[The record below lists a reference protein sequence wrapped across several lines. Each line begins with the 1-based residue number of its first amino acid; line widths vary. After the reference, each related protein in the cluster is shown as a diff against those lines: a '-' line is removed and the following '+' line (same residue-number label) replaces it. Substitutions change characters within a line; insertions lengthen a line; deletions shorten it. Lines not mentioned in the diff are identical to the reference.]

1 MSSMAGKSILENNN
15 SSQNKNG
22 EANLS
27 GTAVSRGVGIGKTVS
42 LYGKKRQFYRINLE
56 PLKIEKE
63 LRRFRAAIR
72 LARNQLK
79 KISEQNKKRESQIG
93 IFETH
98 LLFLEDKSLL
108 EKIEETINSQK
119 VNAEWAVKVVTDKYI
134 STYKNIA
141 DENLRERYIDLEDIA
156 ERILTALGGGRRANI
171 RLEKNSIIVAKE
183 LKPSTLIELIKSEPK
198 AIITENGGW
207 TSHTFILARELNIP
221 AVTAIKGILRRVKS
235 GETVV
240 VDGFK
245 GNVIFHPANE
255 TLKNYRQKAEQIEI
269 SKSEKPDVIKGD
281 LRTLDK
287 HLIKVHAN
295 LDLAS
300 DYAKAKKFGADG
312 IGLYR
317 SEFLFN
323 QNKGFPK
330 ENEQVES
337 YRKIA
342 KMVGDAGVKIR
353 TFDLSIDQL
362 AFENIEKEK
371 NPALGLRAV
380 RLSLT
385 YERQFRTQLRA
396 LLRAAHEQN
405 IDVVLPMISD
415 ISEIRRTKKILEEE
429 SEKLAKRK
437 IRFGKP
443 RLGAMIEVPAAVTIC
458 EEIIREVDFVNLG
471 TNDLVQYLLGVDRDN
486 ELVSGWFRT
495 LHPAV
500 LKSVKKVV
508 EAGEKYD
515 KPVIV
520 CGEMAGSPVYAA
532 LLVGLGA
539 KELSMNLNSILRV
552 RKILSQIA
560 FEEAREIVKDLEICA
575 TTEEIEQS
583 VKKNFMQKWAHLFSE
598 NDLPA

>member
-1 MSSMAGKSILENNN
+1 MTTNNQINKTN
-15 SSQNKNG
+15 SSQPKNG
-22 EANLS
+22 EINLL
-27 GTAVSRGVGIGKTVS
+27 GTAVSRGVGIGKIVS
-42 LYGKKRQFYRINLE
+42 LFGKKRQFYRIDLE
-56 PLKIEKE
+56 VSKIEKE
-63 LRRFRAAIR
+63 IRRFRAAIR
-72 LARNQLK
+72 LAKLQLK
-79 KISEQNKKRESQIG
+79 KISSQSINGNSQSG
-93 IFETH
+93 IFQTH

-108 EKIEETINSQK
+108 EKIEETIKSKK

-134 STYKNIA
+134 STYKNIP
-141 DENLRERYIDLEDIA
+141 DEHLRERYIDLEDIS
-156 ERILTALGGGRRANI
+156 ERILTALGGGQKANI
-171 RLEKNSIIVAKE
+171 RLDKNSIILAKE
-183 LKPSTLIELIKSEPK
+183 LKPSTLIELIKSSPK

-221 AVTAIKGILRRVKS
+221 AVTAIKGVLRRLNS

-240 VDGFK
+240 VDGFN
-245 GNVIFHPANE
+245 GNVIFNPKKE
-255 TLKNYRQKAEQIEI
+255 TVKKFRQKAEQIEI
-269 SKSEKPDVIKGD
+269 SRAEKIQVVKGD
-281 LRTLDK
+281 LKTLDG
-287 HLIKVHAN
+287 HIIKVHAN

-300 DYAKAKKFGADG
+300 DYTQAKKFGAVG

-342 KMVGDAGVKIR
+342 KLVGDGGVKIR

-362 AFENIEKEK
+362 AYENVEKEK

-396 LLRAAHEQN
+396 LLRASFDQN
-405 IDVVLPMISD
+405 IDIVLPMISD
-415 ISEIRRTKKILEEE
+415 ISEIHRAKKILAEEA
-429 SEKLAKRK
+429 EKLARRK
-437 IRFGKP
+437 IRFGQPK
-443 RLGAMIEVPAAVTIC
+443 LGAMIEVPAAIFTV

-471 TNDLVQYLLGVDRDN
+471 TNDLVQYLLAVDRDN
-486 ELVSGWFRT
+486 ELVSEWFRT

-500 LKSVKKVV
+500 LRSVKKVI
-508 EAGEKYD
+508 EAGEKFD
-515 KPVIV
+515 KPVII

-532 LLVGLGA
+532 ILVGLGA
-539 KELSMNLNSILRV
+539 TELSMNLNSILRV
-552 RKILSQIA
+552 RKIVSQIA
-560 FEEAREIVKDLEICA
+560 FEEAGQIYKALEKCSTSA
-575 TTEEIEQS
+575 EIEAKVRES
-583 VKKNFMQKWAHLFSE
+583 FLQKWAHLFNE

>member
-1 MSSMAGKSILENNN
+1 MSSKSSLEKNG

-22 EANLS
+22 ESSLS
-27 GTAVSRGVGIGKTVS
+27 GTAVSRGVGIGKIVS
-42 LYGKKRQFYRINLE
+42 LFGKKRQFYRVNLE
-56 PLKIEKE
+56 ASKIEKE

-72 LARNQLK
+72 LAKNQLK
-79 KISEQNKKRESQIG
+79 KISQSNNSETPSG

-98 LLFLEDKSLL
+98 LLFLEDRSLL
-108 EKIEETINSQK
+108 EKIEDTINNQK

-141 DENLRERYIDLEDIA
+141 DEHLRERYIDLEDIS
-156 ERILTALGGGRRANI
+156 ERILTALGGGQKANI
-171 RLEKNSIIVAKE
+171 RLDKNSIIVAKE
-183 LKPSTLIELIKSEPK
+183 LKPSTLIELIKSSPK

-221 AVTAIKGILRRVKS
+221 AVTAIKGILRRVNS

-245 GNVIFHPANE
+245 GNVIFQPAKI
-255 TLKNYRQKAEQIEI
+255 TLRNYKLKAEQIL
-269 SKSEKPDVIKGD
+269 KKEKPEIIKGE
-281 LRTLDK
+281 LKTLDGK
-287 HLIKVHAN
+287 LIKVHAN

-300 DYAKAKKFGADG
+300 DYVKAKKFGADG

-330 ENEQVES
+330 ENEQIES

-342 KMVGDAGVKIR
+342 KMVGDGGVKIR

-362 AFENIEKEK
+362 AYENVEKEK

-380 RLSLT
+380 RLSLS
-385 YERQFRTQLRA
+385 YEKQFRAQIRS
-396 LLRAAHEQN
+396 LLRASHEQN

-415 ISEIRRTKKILEEE
+415 VSEIRRAKKILEEE
-429 SEKLAKRK
+429 SVKLTRRK
-437 IRFGKP
+437 IRHGQP
-443 RLGAMIEVPAAVTIC
+443 RLGAMIEVPAAVFIC

-471 TNDLVQYLLGVDRDN
+471 TNDLVQYLLAVDRDN
-486 ELVSGWFRT
+486 ELVSDWFRT

-500 LKSVKKVV
+500 LKSVRKVI

-515 KPVIV
+515 KPVII

-539 KELSMNLNSILRV
+539 NELSMNLNSILRV
-552 RKILSQIA
+552 RNLLSQIA
-560 FEEAREIVKDLEICA
+560 FEEARAIVKDLETCS
-575 TTEEIEQS
+575 TSEEIEQK
-583 VKKNFMQKWAHLFSE
+583 VKKNFLEKWAHLFGE
-598 NDLPA
+598 HDLPS

>member
-1 MSSMAGKSILENNN
+1 MSRKSSTEKNN

-22 EANLS
+22 ESNLS
-27 GTAVSRGVGIGKTVS
+27 GTAVSRGVGIGKIVG
-42 LYGKKRQFYRINLE
+42 LYGKKRQFYRIDLE
-56 PLKIEKE
+56 AAKIEKE

-72 LARNQLK
+72 LAKNQIK
-79 KISEQNKKRESQIG
+79 KISEIDGKRDSQIG

-108 EKIEETINSQK
+108 AKIEDTISNQK

-141 DENLRERYIDLEDIA
+141 DEHLRERYIDIEDIS
-156 ERILTALGGGRRANI
+156 ERILTALGGGRKANI
-171 RLEKNSIIVAKE
+171 RLDKNSIIVAKE
-183 LKPSTLIELIKSEPK
+183 LKPSTLIELIKSHPK

-245 GNVIFHPANE
+245 GNVIFQPASE
-255 TLKNYRQKAEQIEI
+255 TLRNYRLKAEQLL
-269 SKSEKPDVIKGD
+269 KKEKPEVIKGE
-281 LRTLDK
+281 LKTLDG
-287 HLIKVHAN
+287 HSIKVHAN

-342 KMVGDAGVKIR
+342 KMVGDGGVKIR

-362 AFENIEKEK
+362 AYENVEKEK

-380 RLSLT
+380 RLSLS
-385 YERQFRTQLRA
+385 YEKQFRAQLRA

-415 ISEIRRTKKILEEE
+415 VSEIRRAKKVLEEE
-429 SEKLAKRK
+429 SEKLSRRK
-437 IRFGKP
+437 IRHGRL
-443 RLGAMIEVPAAVTIC
+443 RLGAMIEVPAAVLIC
-458 EEIIREVDFVNLG
+458 EEIVREVDFVNLG
-471 TNDLVQYLLGVDRDN
+471 TNDLVQYLLAVDRDN

-500 LKSVKKVV
+500 LKSVKKVI

-515 KPVIV
+515 KRVII

-539 KELSMNLNSILRV
+539 VELSMNLNSILRV
-552 RKILSQIA
+552 RNILSQIA
-560 FEEAREIVKDLEICA
+560 FEEAREIVKELETCS
-575 TTEEIEQS
+575 TSEEIEQN
-583 VKKNFMQKWAHLFSE
+583 VKKNFLQKWAHLFGE

>member
-1 MSSMAGKSILENNN
+1 M
-15 SSQNKNG
+15 
-22 EANLS
+22 
-27 GTAVSRGVGIGKTVS
+27 
-42 LYGKKRQFYRINLE
+42 
-56 PLKIEKE
+56 
-63 LRRFRAAIR
+63 
-72 LARNQLK
+72 
-79 KISEQNKKRESQIG
+79 
-93 IFETH
+93 
-98 LLFLEDKSLL
+98 D
-108 EKIEETINSQK
+108 
-119 VNAEWAVKVVTDKYI
+119 
-134 STYKNIA
+134 
-141 DENLRERYIDLEDIA
+141 
-156 ERILTALGGGRRANI
+156 
-171 RLEKNSIIVAKE
+171 KNSIILAKE
-183 LKPSTLIELIKSEPK
+183 LKPSTLIELIKSSPK

-240 VDGFK
+240 VDGFN
-245 GNVIFHPANE
+245 GNVIFNPKIE
-255 TLKNYRQKAEQIEI
+255 TVKKYRQKAEQIEI
-269 SKSEKPDVIKGD
+269 SRAEKLQVVKGD
-281 LRTLDK
+281 LKTLDG

-300 DYAKAKKFGADG
+300 DYAQAKKFGADG

-342 KMVGDAGVKIR
+342 NIVGDGGVKIR

-362 AFENIEKEK
+362 AYENVEKEK

-396 LLRAAHEQN
+396 LLRASADQN
-405 IDVVLPMISD
+405 IDIVLPMISD
-415 ISEIRRTKKILEEE
+415 ISEIHRTKQIIADE
-429 SEKLAKRK
+429 SEKLARRK
-437 IRFGKP
+437 IRFGQPK
-443 RLGAMIEVPAAVTIC
+443 LGAMIEVPAAIFTV
-458 EEIIREVDFVNLG
+458 EEIIREVDFLNLG
-471 TNDLVQYLLGVDRDN
+471 TNDLVQYLLAVDRDN
-486 ELVSGWFRT
+486 ELVSDWFRT

-500 LKSVKKVV
+500 LRGVKKVV

-515 KPVIV
+515 KPVII

-532 LLVGLGA
+532 ILIGLGA

-552 RKILSQIA
+552 RKTVSQIA
-560 FEEAREIVKDLEICA
+560 FEEAERNLQGFGKMLNVSRNRSKGQRKFSPKMGAFVQRKRFACLNF
-575 TTEEIEQS
+575 
-583 VKKNFMQKWAHLFSE
+583 KKTF
-598 NDLPA
+598 

>member
-1 MSSMAGKSILENNN
+1 MSKKSSLEKN
-15 SSQNKNG
+15 SSSENKNV
-22 EANLS
+22 ESNLS
-27 GTAVSRGVGIGKTVS
+27 GTAVSRGVGVGKIVG
-42 LYGKKRQFYRINLE
+42 LYGTKRQFYRVDLE
-56 PLKIEKE
+56 PAKIEKE
-63 LRRFRAAIR
+63 LRRFRAAVR
-72 LARNQLK
+72 LAKNQLK
-79 KISEQNKKRESQIG
+79 KISRLNNSETPNG

-98 LLFLEDKSLL
+98 LLFLEDRSLL
-108 EKIEETINSQK
+108 EKIEDTIGNQK

-141 DENLRERYIDLEDIA
+141 DEHLRERYIDLEDIS
-156 ERILTALGGGRRANI
+156 ERILTALGGGQKASI
-171 RLEKNSIIVAKE
+171 RLDRNSIIVAKE
-183 LKPSTLIELIKSEPK
+183 LKPSTLIELIKSNPK

-245 GNVIFHPANE
+245 GNVIFQPARE
-255 TLKNYRQKAEQIEI
+255 TLRNYKLKAEQI
-269 SKSEKPDVIKGD
+269 SKKEKPEVIKGD
-281 LRTLDK
+281 LKTLDG

-300 DYAKAKKFGADG
+300 DYTKAKKFGADG

-342 KMVGDAGVKIR
+342 KMVGDGGVKIR

-362 AFENIEKEK
+362 AYENVEKEK

-380 RLSLT
+380 RLSLS
-385 YERQFRTQLRA
+385 YEKQFRAQIRA
-396 LLRAAHEQN
+396 LLRASFEQN

-415 ISEIRRTKKILEEE
+415 VSEIRRAKNILEEE
-429 SEKLAKRK
+429 SEKLSRRK
-437 IRFGKP
+437 IRHGQP
-443 RLGAMIEVPAAVTIC
+443 RLGAMIEVPAAVLIC
-458 EEIIREVDFVNLG
+458 EEIIGEVDFVNLG
-471 TNDLVQYLLGVDRDN
+471 TNDLVQYLLAVDRDN

-500 LKSVKKVV
+500 LKSVKQVI
-508 EAGEKYD
+508 EAGEKHD
-515 KPVIV
+515 KPVII

-539 KELSMNLNSILRV
+539 TELSMNLNSILRV
-552 RKILSQIA
+552 RNLLSQIA
-560 FEEAREIVKDLEICA
+560 FEEARAIVKDLETCSSS
-575 TTEEIEQS
+575 EEIEQK
-583 VKKNFMQKWAHLFSE
+583 VKKNFLEKWAHLFGE
-598 NDLPA
+598 HDLPA

>member
-1 MSSMAGKSILENNN
+1 MTTNNLPNKITSSHH
-15 SSQNKNG
+15 KNG
-22 EANLS
+22 ELNLS
-27 GTAVSRGVGIGKTVS
+27 GTAVSRGVGVGKTIS
-42 LYGKKRQFYRINLE
+42 LYGKKRQFYKINLE
-56 PLKIEKE
+56 SSKIEKE
-63 LRRFRAAIR
+63 IRRFRAAIR
-72 LARNQLK
+72 LAKRQLK
-79 KISEQNKKRESQIG
+79 KISEQNKNGDSQSG

-108 EKIEETINSQK
+108 GKIEETITGKK
-119 VNAEWAVKVVTDKYI
+119 VNAEWAVKVVTEKYI
-134 STYKNIA
+134 STYKNIS
-141 DENLRERYIDLEDIA
+141 DEHLRDRYIDLEDIS
-156 ERILTALGGGRRANI
+156 ERILTALGGGRKTIISLA
-171 RLEKNSIIVAKE
+171 KDSIIVAKE
-183 LKPSTLIELIKSEPK
+183 LKPSTLIEIIKSNPK

-221 AVTAIKGILRRVKS
+221 AVTAIKGVLRRVKS

-255 TLKNYRQKAEQIEI
+255 TLKKYHQRAEQIEI
-269 SKSEKPDVIKGD
+269 SKSEKPQIIKGE
-281 LRTLDK
+281 LKTLDG

-295 LDLAS
+295 LDLAT
-300 DYAKAKKFGADG
+300 DYTQAKKFGADG

-323 QNKGFPK
+323 QNKGFPQEK
-330 ENEQVES
+330 EQVES

-342 KMVGDAGVKIR
+342 EMVGDGGVKIR

-362 AFENIEKEK
+362 AFENVEKEK

-396 LLRAAHEQN
+396 LLRASHGQQLD
-405 IDVVLPMISD
+405 IVLPMISD
-415 ISEIRRTKKILEEE
+415 VSEIHRVKKILAEE

-437 IRFGKP
+437 IRFGQPKI
-443 RLGAMIEVPAAVTIC
+443 GAMIEVPAAVFSV
-458 EEIIREVDFVNLG
+458 EEIIKEVDFVNLG
-471 TNDLVQYLLGVDRDN
+471 TNDLVQYLLAVDRDN
-486 ELVSGWFRT
+486 ELVSDWFRT

-500 LKSVKKVV
+500 LRAVKMVI
-508 EAGEKYD
+508 EAGGKYE

-532 LLVGLGA
+532 ILIGLGA
-539 KELSMNLNSILRV
+539 TELSMNLNSVLRV
-552 RKILSQIA
+552 RKIISQIA
-560 FEEAREIVKDLEICA
+560 FEESKAIVKELEKCSTSA
-575 TTEEIEQS
+575 EIEEK
-583 VKKNFMQKWAHLFSE
+583 VKKSFLQKWAHLFSE
-598 NDLPA
+598 YDLPS